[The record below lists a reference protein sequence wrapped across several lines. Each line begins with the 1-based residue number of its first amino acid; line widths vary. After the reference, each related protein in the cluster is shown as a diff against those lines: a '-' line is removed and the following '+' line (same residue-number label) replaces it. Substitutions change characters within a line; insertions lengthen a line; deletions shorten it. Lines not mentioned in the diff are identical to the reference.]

1 MMKNPVM
8 KILARFPIA
17 TAVLLIALA
26 AAGAQVGQVAPKPPA
41 DPAWRV
47 TWQPTQPVNGSPVL
61 FRVTAPSVVTALRG
75 NWSDRVFSFRF
86 DRACNCW
93 YAIAGIDLN
102 ARAGSYPLRLEGSG
116 KDKASTAYT
125 SEVTVRAKAY
135 PTTKLSVAPGFV
147 KPPEEVEPR
156 IEQEQALKR
165 RLFAQISPETLWEG
179 RFASPVTT
187 AVSGGFGAA
196 RTYNG
201 VKKSQHEG
209 LDYHAAV
216 GTTVSASNAGT
227 VILARPLY
235 YEGNCVV
242 IDHGDGLLTFY
253 MHFSEIKVKEGDRV
267 SRGQVLGLS
276 GGTGRVTGPH
286 LHFAVRWQGLYLD
299 PATLIALD
307 PPSQ

>member
-1 MMKNPVM
+1 MAA
-8 KILARFPIA
+8 LFIA
-17 TAVLLIALA
+17 MAPMAAQVATQV
-26 AAGAQVGQVAPKPPA
+26 AAGAPA
-41 DPAWRV
+41 DSAWRV
-47 TWQPTQPVNGSPVL
+47 TWQPAQPVNGSPVL
-61 FRVTAPSVVTALRG
+61 FRITAPSTVTALRG
-75 NWSDRVFSFRF
+75 NWSDRAFSFRF
-86 DRACNCW
+86 DQACSCW

-102 ARAGSYPLRLEGSG
+102 ALAGNHPLRLEGTG
-116 KDKASTAYT
+116 KDNARVAYT

-147 KPPEEVEPR
+147 KPPKELQPR
-156 IEQEQALKR
+156 IEQEEALKR
-165 RLFAQISPETLWEG
+165 HLFSQISPESLWLG
-179 RFASPVTT
+179 QFVSPVTT

-201 VKKSQHEG
+201 VKKSQHQG
-209 LDYHAAV
+209 LDYHAAI
-216 GTTVSASNAGT
+216 GTTVRASNAGT

-235 YEGNCVV
+235 FEGNCVV

-267 SRGQVLGLS
+267 SRGQVLGAS

-299 PATLIALD
+299 PETLIALD
-307 PPSQ
+307 PPSPDRSVSTKK

>member
-1 MMKNPVM
+1 M

-17 TAVLLIALA
+17 TVALFIVTVPMV
-26 AAGAQVGQVAPKPPA
+26 AQVAAQGASKAA
-41 DPAWRV
+41 DTGWRV
-47 TWQPTQPVNGSPVL
+47 RWEPQQLVNGSPVL
-61 FRVTAPSVVTALRG
+61 FRVIAPAGVTALRG
-75 NWSDRVFSFRF
+75 NWADRAFSFRF

-93 YAIAGIDLN
+93 YAIGGVDLN
-102 ARAGSYPLRLEGSG
+102 ALPGKYPLRLQVGS
-116 KDKASTAYT
+116 KETESPAFTFN
-125 SEVTVRAKAY
+125 VTVVKKRY
-135 PTTKLSVAPGFV
+135 PTTVLSVAPGFV

-165 RLFAQISPETLWEG
+165 RLFAQISPETLWVG